1 MENTYCSCKLT
12 RVSHCARL
20 AELRKAA
27 QELGEAEWE
36 AAVSGWVA
44 DRSERREIGQVR
56 HRKRHCPATPCP
68 RHPCRA
74 WALKALPVF
83 SEPPRF
89 LAALPRRWTLP
100 PLLSARR
107 TGHDERMIGARLVL

>member
-68 RHPCRA
+68 RHACRA
-74 WALKALPVF
+74 NAA
-83 SEPPRF
+83 PP
-89 LAALPRRWTLP
+89 TLP
-100 PLLSARR
+100 CLGAQSTACLL
-107 TGHDERMIGARLVL
+107 